1 MKKIYIIYS
10 EFYYV
15 SCSMVFWGFFWCV
28 CGLAIKNVYLFNNT
42 FLFIFCQY
50 TADIYLH
57 CIFNKD
63 TICFI
68 CIDSTLHVGMIK
80 TIVCFDEKYENDTLV
95 RIIFT
100 SIWAVLVLMSF
111 ACWVNLLWVTV
122 ITKLNCQ

>member
-1 MKKIYIIYS
+1 MYLVPWFFGGFFGVFVVKLLKTYIYS
-10 EFYYV
+10 IILF
-15 SCSMVFWGFFWCV
+15 CSFFV
-28 CGLAIKNVYLFNNT
+28 NIQLI
-42 FLFIFCQY
+42 Y
-50 TADIYLH
+50 T

-63 TICFI
+63 TIFFI

-111 ACWVNLLWVTV
+111 AC
-122 ITKLNCQ
+122 